1 MMERQSYTVLSKNF
15 PDFMKCVIKPENKI
29 GSVNFQNP
37 YFLIRLLSFIIII
50 ICGSSSNTLDIANIF
65 PLWYLSLS
73 LECFIIQIYKFW
85 SNQIHLSFFLSHGYD
100 IGVLLFPTLR
110 SQRYRLH
117 FVLLILWLYF
127 YIQVINYLA
136 CTSWYEVKQGSSF
149 ISQLP

>member
-1 MMERQSYTVLSKNF
+1 
-15 PDFMKCVIKPENKI
+15 MKCVIKPENKI

-85 SNQIHLSFFLSHGYD
+85 SNQIHLSFFCLMAMILEFCYFLPWGHKD
-100 IGVLLFPTLR
+100 IAYILF
-110 SQRYRLH
+110 
-117 FVLLILWLYF
+117 
-127 YIQVINYLA
+127 
-136 CTSWYEVKQGSSF
+136 C
-149 ISQLP
+149 